1 MSCKK
6 HIAEKSCRQNREKAD
21 CSTLTDVIRL
31 YRKEC
36 YSVLEDELGKFKK
49 VYETKG
55 LEELIRAAASG
66 KDPETGRKMP
76 HQRRFPVD
84 AVLQQRAE
92 ELPGATAEIG
102 QCRSFKLLHEL
113 LEKKR
118 LKGVGP
124 LTCYD
129 TAQRI
134 GYALG
139 FPPEDYV
146 YLHAGAQ
153 LPGEKK
159 EIDGDVAT
167 SELAKELTAAF
178 PAYHI
183 ENLLCIYKNELA
195 TIGSLR
201 KNQQQ

>member
-84 AVLQQRAE
+84 AVLQQWAE

-102 QCRSFKLLHEL
+102 RCRSFKLLHEL
-113 LEKKR
+113 LKKKR

-139 FPPEDYV
+139 FPPEKCV

-159 EIDGDVAT
+159 EIDGHVAT

-183 ENLLCIYKNELA
+183 ENLLCIYKHELA
-195 TIGSLR
+195 SIGSLR
-201 KNQQQ
+201 KNQQR